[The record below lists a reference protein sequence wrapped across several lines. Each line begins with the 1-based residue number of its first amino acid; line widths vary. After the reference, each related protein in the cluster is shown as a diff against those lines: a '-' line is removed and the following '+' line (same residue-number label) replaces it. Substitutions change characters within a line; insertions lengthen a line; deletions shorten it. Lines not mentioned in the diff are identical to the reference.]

1 MASDD
6 GLRERREESRSH
18 SIADGCPI
26 AYIFVKENQNQI
38 GLRAVIYNLSGEA
51 GISISISY

>member
-6 GLRERREESRSH
+6 GLRERREKSRSRA
-18 SIADGCPI
+18 IAGGCLI
-26 AYIFVKENQNQI
+26 ACIFAKENQNQI
-38 GLRAVIYNLSGEA
+38 GLKAVIYNLCGEA

>member
-6 GLRERREESRSH
+6 GLRERRERSRSH
-18 SIADGCPI
+18 STSDGCLM

-38 GLRAVIYNLSGEA
+38 GLKAVIYNLSGEA
-51 GISISISY
+51 GISISISC